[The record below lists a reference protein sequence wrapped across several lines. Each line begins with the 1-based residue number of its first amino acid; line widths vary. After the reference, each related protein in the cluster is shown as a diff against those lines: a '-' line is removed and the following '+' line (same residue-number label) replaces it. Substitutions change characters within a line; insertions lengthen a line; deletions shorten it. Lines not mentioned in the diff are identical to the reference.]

1 MWVPTENLSYAEISA
16 LCGISMKQLKT
27 KVQELVNTGELKPE
41 WVMPKKLSY
50 NAQAVLIE
58 LYGVNTTNES
68 QVLQILTKA
77 RQRNLRNFNYK
88 KPTTK

>member
-16 LCGISMKQLKT
+16 LCGIKLPQLKT
-27 KVQELVNTGELKPE
+27 KVQELIQTGELKPE

-58 LYGVNTTNES
+58 HYGVNTRNES

-77 RQRNLRNFNYK
+77 RQKNLRNFHYK
-88 KPTTK
+88 RPQK